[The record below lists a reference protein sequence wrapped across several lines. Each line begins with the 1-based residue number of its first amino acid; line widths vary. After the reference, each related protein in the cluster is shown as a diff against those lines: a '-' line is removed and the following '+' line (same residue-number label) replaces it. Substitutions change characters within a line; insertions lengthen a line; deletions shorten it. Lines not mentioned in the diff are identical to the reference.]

1 MKMSLDRTRTA
12 IAFGSVLAA
21 ALSGA
26 AAGAADARVNL
37 LQDATN
43 VPVAL
48 RKAITGPVMVYKL
61 TLSEVSVEVD
71 VQDSVKKE
79 NIDRYEYDNGGFG
92 KPRPVTMRGRYT
104 QKDLDAA
111 VFPLES
117 IDFSLVPKMIADAR
131 QLLAMPDGK
140 TTTLFLESGRPH
152 KKPFWHVGVT
162 DARHHGAVTYDLK
175 GRKLSTFKK

>member
-1 MKMSLDRTRTA
+1 
-12 IAFGSVLAA
+12 
-21 ALSGA
+21 
-26 AAGAADARVNL
+26 
-37 LQDATN
+37 
-43 VPVAL
+43 
-48 RKAITGPVMVYKL
+48 
-61 TLSEVSVEVD
+61 
-71 VQDSVKKE
+71 
-79 NIDRYEYDNGGFG
+79 
-92 KPRPVTMRGRYT
+92 MRGRYT

-140 TTTLFLESGRPH
+140 TNAVFLESGRPH

-162 DARHHGAVTYDLK
+162 DDRHHGAVTYDLK